1 MEQFGEVAGLPR
13 SKTSL
18 ARILILGAIRSG
30 ANWLAANRCAVI
42 TDDRPRLRYS
52 ASAAGIHAS
61 RDTRLARQHHRD
73 EIEFSFLK
81 SNLMG
86 HGGPTAYL
94 QLERG

>member
-1 MEQFGEVAGLPR
+1 MKQFGAVAGLLR

-18 ARILILGAIRSG
+18 ARIPILGAIRSG
-30 ANWLAANRCAVI
+30 ANGLAANRCAVI

-86 HGGPTAYL
+86 GGGPTAYL
-94 QLERG
+94 RVERG